1 MGQNEKHSSIGLF
14 GHGLVYQRMK
24 LHLASGYRTVQ
35 VSMDSSPQHIAACKL
50 IVYCSDSWSPRT
62 LREINRRCRRT
73 GVALLPVYAEFNEAI
88 IGPCVIP
95 QESGCTTCAELR
107 KLAATPKI
115 EDRHLLRQYLFGERA
130 LIAQQPWLTSFS
142 LDTLVQLTIEEIATY
157 LQRPSC
163 IQTRHALLCIAL
175 ETLNC
180 KRHHFLPHSNCPDC
194 AEPTKDTA
202 ELAVITLQSCPKL
215 EPFTYRTRQI
225 TGDAEELFAQY
236 VDARTG
242 IVQSFTLGEESSAFP
257 MVLARLHT
265 ELPDGGLTSSGTGCA
280 VRTEQS
286 KVVALLEALER
297 YAGKRPRGKRTMVKA
312 SYNQLGSQALDPTT
326 LGLYSPEQYALP
338 NFRFVPYHHDLVC
351 HWVWGYSFQR
361 QSPILVPERCAYY
374 AIPNPRA
381 EDNPTFVDDT
391 SNGCALGNCLE
402 EAIFHG
408 ILEVVERDAFLLTWY
423 AQLHVPQLDLRSV
436 SDPAVRVLIEH
447 FEYNTCYTL
456 RVFDTTF
463 DHAIPCLWIMG
474 IDEQNREG
482 WPKAHCMAGSHPHPE
497 QALAR
502 GLREL
507 ATGLSI
513 APQRYKEG
521 KARAFKMLTAPGAVE
536 MMPDHSLLYYLPE
549 AFNRFS
555 FLFHTQQQHTFQEAF
570 RTFYAEPLA
579 HADLRDDLNTLINHY
594 LTLGI
599 DVIVVDQTV
608 PEYAPHGFRCVK
620 VLLPGMLPMTFSQ
633 HYRRTTGLPRLYHL
647 PHSQGYASHPLTEA
661 ELNPHPHPFF

>member
-1 MGQNEKHSSIGLF
+1 MA
-14 GHGLVYQRMK
+14 V
-24 LHLASGYRTVQ
+24 
-35 VSMDSSPQHIAACKL
+35 
-50 IVYCSDSWSPRT
+50 
-62 LREINRRCRRT
+62 
-73 GVALLPVYAEFNEAI
+73 
-88 IGPCVIP
+88 
-95 QESGCTTCAELR
+95 
-107 KLAATPKI
+107 
-115 EDRHLLRQYLFGERA
+115 
-130 LIAQQPWLTSFS
+130 
-142 LDTLVQLTIEEIATY
+142 
-157 LQRPSC
+157 
-163 IQTRHALLCIAL
+163 IAL
-175 ETLNC
+175 
-180 KRHHFLPHSNCPDC
+180 
-194 AEPTKDTA
+194 
-202 ELAVITLQSCPKL
+202 QSRPKP

-225 TGDAEELFAQY
+225 AADAEELFAQY
-236 VDARTG
+236 VDERTG
-242 IVQSFTLGEESSAFP
+242 MIQSFTLGEESSAFP

-265 ELPDGGLTSSGTGCA
+265 ELPDGGLTSSGTGCT

-297 YAGKRPRGKRTMVKA
+297 YAGKRPRAKRTMVQA
-312 SYNQLGSQALDPTT
+312 SYNQLGPQALDPTT
-326 LGLYSPEQYALP
+326 LGLYSPEQYAQP

-374 AIPNPRA
+374 AIPIPGTG
-381 EDNPTFVDDT
+381 DNPAFVDDT

-408 ILEVVERDAFLLTWY
+408 ILEVAERDAFLLTWH
-423 AQLHVPQLDLRSV
+423 AQLHVPQLDPRSV
-436 SDPAVRVLIEH
+436 SDPAIRALVEH
-447 FEYNTCYTL
+447 FEYHTGYTL
-456 RVFDTTF
+456 HVFDTTF

-474 IDEQNREG
+474 VDEQNREG
-482 WPKAHCMAGSHPHPE
+482 WPKAHCVAGSHPHPE
-497 QALAR
+497 QALSR

-521 KARAFKMLTAPGAVE
+521 KARALKMLTDPGAVE
-536 MMPDHSLLYYLPE
+536 AMPDHSLLYYLPE
-549 AFNRFS
+549 AFNRLR

-579 HADLRDDLNTLINHY
+579 HTDLRDDLNALISHY

-620 VLLPGMLPMTFSQ
+620 VLMPGMLPMTFS
-633 HYRRTTGLPRLYHL
+633 YRYNRTTGLPRLYHL
-647 PHSQGYASHPLTEA
+647 PHSQGYSSHPLTEA